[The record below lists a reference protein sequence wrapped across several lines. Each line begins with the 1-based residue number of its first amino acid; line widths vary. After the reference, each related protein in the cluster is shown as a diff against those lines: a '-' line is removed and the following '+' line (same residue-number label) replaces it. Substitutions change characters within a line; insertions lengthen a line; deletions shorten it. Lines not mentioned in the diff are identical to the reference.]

1 MAQHDGFVV
10 HALGARGAH
19 IVEGDVGRN
28 LRTAQTDDVRHRYRA
43 KHHGRHQ
50 QIKESWIRSGGDRQ
64 QMPLHTEE
72 VLAEEAGDEGRHGD
86 EQQGEDQDDGIAPL
100 ALLQAGDHTE
110 DHAENRFEHEG
121 HQGELDG
128 HGEGAADHVDDKL
141 SGEGLAE
148 VEGQR
153 VLQEQQI
160 LDDERLVQIVFGTDL
175 GRDRFVDRLVAEHRL
190 DRFARQREHQAYTR
204 SVVPRTTGIICR
216 MRRRRYLPIG
226 FSF

>member
-1 MAQHDGFVV
+1 MVEK
-10 HALGARGAH
+10 ARRE
-19 IVEGDVGRN
+19 VDE
-28 LRTAQTDDVRHRYRA
+28 
-43 KHHGRHQ
+43 
-50 QIKESWIRSGGDRQ
+50 QIKEAGVGACRHRQ
-64 QMPLHTEE
+64 YRPLNTKDILHD
-72 VLAEEAGDEGRHGD
+72 EAGDEGRHGD

-160 LDDERLVQIVFGTDL
+160 
-175 GRDRFVDRLVAEHRL
+175 
-190 DRFARQREHQAYTR
+190 
-204 SVVPRTTGIICR
+204 
-216 MRRRRYLPIG
+216 
-226 FSF
+226 